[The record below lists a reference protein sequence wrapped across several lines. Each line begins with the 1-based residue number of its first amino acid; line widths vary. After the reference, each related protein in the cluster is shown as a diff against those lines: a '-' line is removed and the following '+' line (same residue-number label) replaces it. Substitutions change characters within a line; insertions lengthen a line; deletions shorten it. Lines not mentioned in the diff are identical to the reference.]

1 MKGLLK
7 RGDLDALLSRG
18 ASLANLP
25 KSEMGFV
32 LECEQCRPMIVMAKY
47 EGDGVLEFRCPV
59 CRTLVARIAV
69 AEGRAQ
75 EDAAL
80 GETKHILTPGL
91 EGRRN

>member
-7 RGDLDALLSRG
+7 RGDLDVLLSRG

-32 LECEQCRPMIVMAKY
+32 LECERCRPMIVLAKY
-47 EGDGVLEFRCPV
+47 EGDGVLEFRCPA
-59 CRTLVARIAV
+59 CQALVVRVAV
-69 AEGRAQ
+69 ADGRAQ
-75 EDAAL
+75 DDASL
-80 GETKHILTPGL
+80 GETKHVLAPSL

>member
-25 KSEMGFV
+25 RSEMGFV
-32 LECEQCRPMIVMAKY
+32 LECERCRPMIVMAKY
-47 EGDGVLEFRCPV
+47 EGDGVLEFRCPA
-59 CRTLVARIAV
+59 CQRLVARIAV
-69 AEGRAQ
+69 ADGRAQ
-75 EDAAL
+75 DDASL
-80 GETKHILTPGL
+80 SGTKHVLTPGL